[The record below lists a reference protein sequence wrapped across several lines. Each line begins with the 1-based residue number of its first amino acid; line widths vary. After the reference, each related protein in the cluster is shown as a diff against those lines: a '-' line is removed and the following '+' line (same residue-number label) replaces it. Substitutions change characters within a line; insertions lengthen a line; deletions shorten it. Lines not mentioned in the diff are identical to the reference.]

1 MAHEKCRQALLAVDT
16 ETYRLVGNVP
26 VDEYEP
32 GMLESVDGGTTATI
46 IALLDGATLVMAQ
59 VGDSSA
65 LLGGTIRGD
74 EGDDEV
80 AFEELME
87 EHSATNVKE
96 YVRVKESG
104 PRGQALN
111 FVYDVHDLI
120 EKGKLDQCAIFKK
133 SNGQF
138 EMDVRSKRLA
148 EVHGTPAK
156 NARGDLPAILLT
168 PENDEPPFESMEPQ
182 SLAMT
187 RSLGDFYMHTFG
199 VTWKPEVISVDLAEQ
214 CGELDHLTLI
224 LCSDGIWDLWEYEQ
238 VFQAIVSAPKN
249 GQQSFETARKFFEA
263 SIVKGTEMF
272 EDTADNMTGIV
283 VYLHPKGIKAP
294 DPSTVGSTKPLRT
307 DRQGVPLEP
316 PEPPKPEP
324 KKPPAKAARGD
335 FSV

>member
-1 MAHEKCRQALLAVDT
+1 
-16 ETYRLVGNVP
+16 
-26 VDEYEP
+26 
-32 GMLESVDGGTTATI
+32 MLESVDGGTTATI

-65 LLGGTIRGD
+65 LLGGTIGG
-74 EGDDEV
+74 GDDDAEV

-168 PENDEPPFESMEPQ
+168 PENDEAPFESMEPQ

-187 RSLGDFYMHTFG
+187 RSSPMSRLT
-199 VTWKPEVISVDLAEQ
+199 SVDLPTLGLPMMAIRIRPSS
-214 CGELDHLTLI
+214 GFELR
-224 LCSDGIWDLWEYEQ
+224 SMASGSN
-238 VFQAIVSAPKN
+238 SA
-249 GQQSFETARKFFEA
+249 
-263 SIVKGTEMF
+263 
-272 EDTADNMTGIV
+272 
-283 VYLHPKGIKAP
+283 
-294 DPSTVGSTKPLRT
+294 ST
-307 DRQGVPLEP
+307 
-316 PEPPKPEP
+316 
-324 KKPPAKAARGD
+324 
-335 FSV
+335 